1 MVFTLAKFQL
11 QNARN
16 IDIAILTLVIL
27 GVETK
32 MKPFICVNLPK
43 EAKAS
48 TATVSVI
55 SIFTMKFRQSK
66 LTLRH
71 HILYDKI
78 GIF

>member
-16 IDIAILTLVIL
+16 IDIAILKLVIL
-27 GVETK
+27 GEETK

-48 TATVSVI
+48 TATVSVM
-55 SIFTMKFRQSK
+55 SIFTMKFHQ
-66 LTLRH
+66 
-71 HILYDKI
+71 
-78 GIF
+78 